1 MAACGLQFGFG
12 SGTPNQ
18 NILEWVMLLAKDHC
32 FIPNAFAY
40 GFSPCATEFIRGQ
53 WSKQWPEKL
62 KVLLTEHSSHV
73 SK

>member
-40 GFSPCATEFIRGQ
+40 GFSPCATNLSVANDQNNDQRN
-53 WSKQWPEKL
+53 
-62 KVLLTEHSSHV
+62 
-73 SK
+73 